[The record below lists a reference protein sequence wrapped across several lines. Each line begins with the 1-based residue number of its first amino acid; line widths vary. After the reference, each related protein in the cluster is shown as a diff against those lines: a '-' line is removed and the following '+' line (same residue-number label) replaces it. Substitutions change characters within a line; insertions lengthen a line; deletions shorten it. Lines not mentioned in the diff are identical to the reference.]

1 MTEKL
6 KLEFTNE
13 SGDRISWTSDSDK
26 PFGFLTTDYWRI
38 CAEFYET
45 LGYKNPISIDIGN
58 MVGSKI
64 KINFDAENGVY

>member
-13 SGDRISWTSDSDK
+13 KGDRISWTSDSQGSL
-26 PFGFLTTDYWRI
+26 GFLAVEYWRV

-45 LGYKNPISIDIGN
+45 LGYKNAVGIEIGHA
-58 MVGSKI
+58 VGTKTTV
-64 KINFDAENGVY
+64 NFTKELGVH

>member
-13 SGDRISWTSDSDK
+13 NGDRISWTSDSK
-26 PFGFLTTDYWRI
+26 SSIGFLASEYWRV

-45 LGYKNPISIDIGN
+45 LGYKNAVSIEIN
-58 MVGSKI
+58 HAVGTKTTIDFNSK
-64 KINFDAENGVY
+64 KGVY